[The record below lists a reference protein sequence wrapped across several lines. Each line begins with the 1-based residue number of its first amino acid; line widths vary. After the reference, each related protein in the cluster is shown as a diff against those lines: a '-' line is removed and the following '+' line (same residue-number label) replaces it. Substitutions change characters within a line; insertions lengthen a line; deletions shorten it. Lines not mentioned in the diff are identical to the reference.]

1 MKPIRLNVFQ
11 GVFVFQQLMDDHDF
25 LAFTLANI
33 DKPLKS
39 QAFTLSNQTT
49 VTILDNGVI
58 SFSPASGSTK
68 DVVLSCAI
76 HGNETAPI
84 EICNKL
90 ISDLLTCKI
99 ETLHRV
105 LFIIGNPDSILTQTR
120 FVEENMNR
128 LFSGAHSDGE
138 GLINKERVRAK
149 ALEQYVSDFF
159 NDNDNSQRI
168 HYDLHTAIKP
178 SKHEKFAIYP
188 YRPGRAFS
196 AKQIM
201 FLAGCDVDTILFH
214 HEPTTTFSYFS
225 SEQFKAD
232 AFTVELGKVM
242 PFGENDMHKFANTHK
257 MLAAL
262 ITQIEPELAAFDSN
276 KLNLYK
282 VSRSINKHFDDFA
295 FSFSKT
301 TDNFTG
307 FEQGQTLATENNQQI
322 KVIEPYEAI
331 VFPNENVPVGQR
343 TVLCLVPAPNE
354 DIQ

>member
-149 ALEQYVSDFF
+149 ALEQYVSDFSMTMITRSVF
-159 NDNDNSQRI
+159 I
-168 HYDLHTAIKP
+168 
-178 SKHEKFAIYP
+178 
-188 YRPGRAFS
+188 
-196 AKQIM
+196 
-201 FLAGCDVDTILFH
+201 TICTLLSSLQSMKSLRYI
-214 HEPTTTFSYFS
+214 PTDQAEHSV
-225 SEQFKAD
+225 Q
-232 AFTVELGKVM
+232 
-242 PFGENDMHKFANTHK
+242 
-257 MLAAL
+257 
-262 ITQIEPELAAFDSN
+262 N
-276 KLNLYK
+276 K
-282 VSRSINKHFDDFA
+282 
-295 FSFSKT
+295 
-301 TDNFTG
+301 
-307 FEQGQTLATENNQQI
+307 
-322 KVIEPYEAI
+322 
-331 VFPNENVPVGQR
+331 
-343 TVLCLVPAPNE
+343 
-354 DIQ
+354 